1 MPKYTQYCHSVGPID
16 LMVASLSDVRTS
28 CQEGGTTQQRSVA
41 KRPPLTEPN
50 QRLLHAREMSN
61 NLVFPRIY
69 LLPTHLEPSELHYFE
84 ETVPSLTYD
93 IHEAELVLGKI
104 STRERAE
111 FELRRHKVH
120 TWSGQDLTP
129 YSNVRTNAPAE
140 PDTGE
145 EHPNPKRR
153 KIGKV
158 QRPELQ
164 TGESQ
169 RVQVLRL
176 SWLTD
181 CIAHGKLLSVRN
193 YLLLEGF
200 KIASDVNP
208 SKKLPDI
215 RNRSKS
221 TIVRR
226 AAEDR
231 EGNGTIQDASTSSH
245 SAHHVP
251 RHNLRQPPSLT
262 RQTTSE
268 HDAKLPVI
276 PDFLRTT
283 YSCQRPTP
291 LETPNAEF
299 ILELKKIRT
308 LRRLQGDQIGVRAY
322 STSIATLS
330 AYPHVILGRNGKS
343 SGVLKRRCNRKHCVQ
358 PLSERRLI
366 QLDFVLDIERLPG
379 CGTKIAELYQEWL
392 VDGET
397 KETAAA
403 ASDAKISAMKL
414 FYDIW
419 GVGDATAREFTRKGK
434 FMARPTADT
443 AIFGKGWRDLDD
455 LVEYGWQS
463 LTRVQQ
469 IGVKF
474 YDEFQQMIPRQEVEG
489 IAGLIN
495 DHARRIEPGFEIAI
509 VGGYRRGKKENGD
522 VDVIL
527 SHRDELQT
535 MNVVKKLVA
544 SLEQANLIT
553 HTLSL
558 WTKSS
563 ERGQLPLAWKG
574 EGVGLQLSFFNA
586 KQVQLASRGLKKAMC
601 DGKAWSSWRLMILTV
616 LTSPCRIMIH
626 SLVLAAATSSFFV
639 NTLHMLRTSSL
650 RKTSGVKYPNAY
662 ASPEEAEKD
671 SNAYAFNCAQRAHAN
686 FTESHTSFLGALLVG
701 GLRFPLTAAVLG
713 ASWSLF
719 RVMYLFGYTSQAGP
733 QGRRNGAIGAFLS
746 DFVLKLVAAYT
757 SAKLVFGN

>member
-1 MPKYTQYCHSVGPID
+1 
-16 LMVASLSDVRTS
+16 
-28 CQEGGTTQQRSVA
+28 
-41 KRPPLTEPN
+41 
-50 QRLLHAREMSN
+50 MSN

-140 PDTGE
+140 QDTGE

-419 GVGDATAREFTRKGK
+419 GVGDATAREFTRKG
-434 FMARPTADT
+434 
-443 AIFGKGWRDLDD
+443 WRDLDD

-574 EGVGLQLSFFNA
+574 EGV
-586 KQVQLASRGLKKAMC
+586 SRGTGFDTLDKAMLVWQ
-601 DGKAWSSWRLMILTV
+601 DKEHSGKDAAHRRVDIIISPWKTV
-616 LTSPCRIMIH
+616 GL
-626 SLVLAAATSSFFV
+626 LAAATSSFFV